1 MTVLFQQC
9 IRRIPFLCM
18 LINTCCLF
26 FFFFFTKLLLV
37 LWGEP
42 HRNKKRWEG
51 VTPSPPGEAQRE
63 RGYLSG
69 GKHSRDRADSGRR
82 ACLRSRTVSPQE
94 RPAGLG
100 VLAPGT
106 RAKGEWVG
114 HEAAKLLGF
123 LLLLLLVCLFLL
135 LLLLLLHDL
144 RVLLLAGAG
153 ESPSSRRFPLTES
166 LCFFIFFW
174 RASLLWL
181 PQVTAS
187 IASPRSVLVVFF
199 IIAI

>member
-26 FFFFFTKLLLV
+26 FFFLFFTKLLLV

-63 RGYLSG
+63 RGYLRG
-69 GKHSRDRADSGRR
+69 GTHSRDRADSGRR
-82 ACLRSRTVSPQE
+82 ACLRSRTESPQA

-100 VLAPGT
+100 GLAPGT
-106 RAKGEWVG
+106 RAKGEGVG

-123 LLLLLLVCLFLL
+123 LLLLLVCLFLL

-144 RVLLLAGAG
+144 RVPLLAGAA

-174 RASLLWL
+174 RASLRWL

-187 IASPRSVLVVFF
+187 IASPRSGLVVFF